1 MIATLAGLAHMAA
14 AVGVVGT
21 AEGFASGVTGGGSA
35 TPQYPKDIKELA
47 SLLTDATARVIVL
60 DKTFDYTT
68 SEGTVTGNAC
78 ANWGTGAKCQRI
90 LLDTCGKD
98 NTGKPVPAETVTYNK
113 AAKTPIK
120 VGSNK
125 SIVGIGNKGI
135 IKGKGLSF
143 AGKNVIVQN
152 IQVSDLN
159 HKYVWGGDALS
170 FAGADLIWIDHVTV
184 STTLFIVTP
193 YPHSHFQHLYQIPS
207 NNPQTARPGRQHYVF
222 GFTPSTRITLSSN
235 FINGASDYSTG
246 CDAYHYWVFEMVGT
260 GDSITMK
267 NNYITK
273 TAGRGPALSGKT
285 LLHAVNNVWADVK
298 GHLLEGGDAG
308 AMGLFEGNVFNNVEN
323 VVAEYAGKI
332 FGSPD
337 ATTNK
342 QCKATLGRDCQV
354 NLFQGTTTTGSTLT
368 GKKDT
373 SFFSQFSGKS
383 IASAVAASAI
393 TVRIPNGAGAG
404 HISQLAGRSGSVKFR
419 E

>member
-1 MIATLAGLAHMAA
+1 MKFLAIAALASLAHMAS
-14 AVGVVGT
+14 AVGVVGK
-21 AEGFASGVTGGGSA
+21 AEGFATGVTGGGNA
-35 TPQYPKDIKELA
+35 TPQYPKDIKELTT
-47 SLLTDATARVIVL
+47 LLTDSTARVIVL

-68 SEGTVTGNAC
+68 SEGTVTGTAC
-78 ANWGTGAKCQRI
+78 ASWGTGAKCQRI
-90 LLDTCGKD
+90 LLDTCDAGQVK
-98 NTGKPVPAETVTYNK
+98 ETVTYYK

-125 SIVGIGNKGI
+125 TILGIGNKGI

-170 FAGADLIWIDHVTV
+170 FAGADLIWIDHVT
-184 STTLFIVTP
+184 
-193 YPHSHFQHLYQIPS
+193 
-207 NNPQTARPGRQHYVF
+207 TARPGRQHYVF

-246 CDAYHYWVFEMVGT
+246 CDGYHYWVFEMVGT

-285 LLHAVNNVWADVK
+285 LLHAVNNVWFDVK

-308 AMGLFEGNVFNNVEN
+308 ARGIFEGNVFNNVQN
-323 VVAEYAGKI
+323 VVADYAGKL

-337 ATTNK
+337 ANTNK
-342 QCKATLGRDCQV
+342 QCSTALGRSCEV
-354 NLFQGTTTTGSTLT
+354 NLFQGTTTTASSLT
-368 GKKDT
+368 SKKDT
-373 SFFSQFSGKS
+373 SFFSEFKNLG
-383 IASAVAASAI
+383 IAKAVAASAI
-393 TVRIPNGAGAG
+393 TTRIPNGAGNGKLSAL
-404 HISQLAGRSGSVKFR
+404 SARSASAKFR
-419 E
+419 A

>member
-1 MIATLAGLAHMAA
+1 MRSILIVTLAGLAHFAT
-14 AVGVVGT
+14 AVSVAGT
-21 AEGFASGVTGGGSA
+21 AEGFAKGVTGGGNA
-35 TPQYPKDIKELA
+35 TPQYPKDIKELS

-68 SEGTVTGNAC
+68 SEGTVTGTAC

-90 LLDTCGKD
+90 LQDTCG
-98 NTGKPVPAETVTYNK
+98 TAPVETVTYYT

-125 SIVGIGNKGI
+125 TILGIGNKGI

-159 HKYVWGGDALS
+159 HGYVWGGDALS
-170 FAGADLIWIDHVTV
+170 FASADLIWIDH
-184 STTLFIVTP
+184 
-193 YPHSHFQHLYQIPS
+193 
-207 NNPQTARPGRQHYVF
+207 TARPGRQHYVF

-246 CDAYHYWVFEMVGT
+246 CDAYHHWVFGMVGT
-260 GDSITMK
+260 GDTITMK

-285 LLHAVNNVWADVK
+285 LLHAVNNVWIRHQGPRHRGRTCRRPRPRLKERYSKDIS
-298 GHLLEGGDAG
+298 
-308 AMGLFEGNVFNNVEN
+308 N
-323 VVAEYAGKI
+323 VVTDYAGKI
-332 FGSPD
+332 FSSPD
-337 ATTNK
+337 EAADK
-342 QCKATLGRDCQV
+342 QCTAQLRRACQV
-354 NLFQGTTTTGSTLT
+354 NLFSGTTSAAASAHLT

-373 SFFSQFSGKS
+373 ALLAEFKGKS
-383 IASAVAASAI
+383 PAGAAAASAI
-393 TVRIPNGAGAG
+393 VTRIPHGAGAG
-404 HISQLAGRSGSVKFR
+404 KISSLAAR
-419 E
+419 EGGGCCV

>member
-1 MIATLAGLAHMAA
+1 MKFFPVVALVSLAHVAS
-14 AVGVVGT
+14 AVGVVGK
-21 AEGFASGVTGGGSA
+21 AEGFAAGVTGGGSA
-35 TPQYPKDIKELA
+35 TPQYPKDITQLT
-47 SLLTDATARVIVL
+47 SWLTDSTARVIVL

-68 SEGTVTGNAC
+68 SEGTVTGTAC
-78 ANWGTGAKCQRI
+78 ASWGTGSACQRI
-90 LLDTCGKD
+90 LLDSCDAGQVK
-98 NTGKPVPAETVTYNK
+98 ETVTYYK
-113 AAKTPIK
+113 AAKNPIK

-125 SIVGIGNKGI
+125 TILGIGSKGI

-170 FAGADLIWIDHVTV
+170 FAGADLIWIDHVT
-184 STTLFIVTP
+184 
-193 YPHSHFQHLYQIPS
+193 
-207 NNPQTARPGRQHYVF
+207 TARPGRQHYVF

-246 CDAYHYWVFEMVGT
+246 CDGYHYWVFEMVGT

-285 LLHAVNNVWADVK
+285 LLHAVNNVWYDVK

-308 AMGLFEGNVFNNVEN
+308 ARGIFEGNIFNNVQN
-323 VVAEYAGKI
+323 VVAEYAGKL

-337 ATTNK
+337 VTTNK
-342 QCKATLGRDCQV
+342 QCSTALGRSCQT

-368 GKKDT
+368 SKKDT
-373 SFFSQFSGKS
+373 SFFGDFKGLT
-383 IASAVAASAI
+383 IASARTTAEIATRVPNAAGIGKLTA
-393 TVRIPNGAGAG
+393 
-404 HISQLAGRSGSVKFR
+404 LAGRSASFRFR